1 MKDILGRELK
11 VGDLV
16 VCMAIGRNSKGMFL
30 GIQTENNTVKTMDG
44 IKSSCNRFLVT
55 NPSDDELELMEKIK
69 KKYKDEE
76 IGRQK
81 ALEERRSKKAIP
93 YKDLQFCHIY
103 EDDKGDEYVFLGI
116 CEVSIIVKQVFGRV
130 KKNVERKGYTYIPI
144 KYNLECFA
152 GDNMIQL
159 QSDYSPVKVLK
170 SRKKLVK
177 DKGLCESLFKYIENG
192 TNIIS
197 RTERTR
203 EYSYYNRGQEVDISY
218 KFNRIG

>member
-76 IGRQK
+76 IPIFTKNRDYIDK
-81 ALEERRSKKAIP
+81 LLVAEEI
-93 YKDLQFCHIY
+93 
-103 EDDKGDEYVFLGI
+103 
-116 CEVSIIVKQVFGRV
+116 
-130 KKNVERKGYTYIPI
+130 
-144 KYNLECFA
+144 
-152 GDNMIQL
+152 
-159 QSDYSPVKVLK
+159 
-170 SRKKLVK
+170 
-177 DKGLCESLFKYIENG
+177 
-192 TNIIS
+192 
-197 RTERTR
+197 
-203 EYSYYNRGQEVDISY
+203 
-218 KFNRIG
+218 